1 MSTNYTK
8 LRTTINDYLAR
19 DDISKTAIDTFIDIV
34 EADITASFSPKELDA
49 FVELPI
55 AEDNTITLPSDYRLA
70 RVVRVGDG
78 KPVQQ
83 IDPQSFFENT
93 QNGYMTTIGDKI
105 HFGKNVTG
113 KTCQM
118 LYSRRLTPLY
128 EKETN
133 VISLLYPSLYI
144 YGCLKE
150 AAAYI
155 DDKQKM
161 AMYEEKYAA
170 ALEDCAVDADQS
182 RYSGSRL
189 VSQPVN
195 VLLGGQ

>member
-8 LRTTINDYLAR
+8 LKNTINDYLAR
-19 DDISKTAIDTFIDIV
+19 DDISKTAVDTFIDIV

-55 AEDNTITLPSDYRLA
+55 QEGNFITLPDDYRLA
-70 RVVRVGDG
+70 RVVMVGDS
-78 KPVQQ
+78 KPLSQ

-93 QNGYMTTIGDKI
+93 YNSFITTIGDRMY
-105 HFGKNVTG
+105 FGKQVTG
-113 KTCQM
+113 ATCKM
-118 LYSRRLTPLY
+118 LYSRRLIPLY
-128 EKETN
+128 EKESN
-133 VISLLYPSLYI
+133 VISNLYPSLYI

-150 AAAYI
+150 ASAYI

-161 AMYEEKYAA
+161 ALYEQKYAE
-170 ALEDCAVDADQS
+170 ALETCAVDADQS

-189 VSQPVN
+189 VTHPVN
-195 VLLGGQ
+195 VLLEGQ

>member
-19 DDISKTAIDTFIDIV
+19 DDISKTAIETFIDIV
-34 EADITASFSPKELDA
+34 EADITASFSPKEMDA

-55 AEDNTITLPSDYRLA
+55 GEDNTITLPDDYRLS
-70 RVVRVGDG
+70 RLVKVGDS
-78 KPVQQ
+78 KPLQQ
-83 IDPQSFFENT
+83 IDPQSFFEN
-93 QNGYMTTIGDKI
+93 QHNNYITTIGNKMY
-105 HFGKNVTG
+105 FGKNVTG

-128 EKETN
+128 VKETN
-133 VISLLYPSLYI
+133 VISELYPSLYI

-155 DDKQKM
+155 DDKQKL
-161 AMYEEKYAA
+161 AIYEEKYNA

-189 VSQPVN
+189 VSHPVN
-195 VLLGGQ
+195 TLLEGQ

>member
-19 DDISKTAIDTFIDIV
+19 DDISKTAIETFIDIV
-34 EADITASFSPKELDA
+34 EADITASFSPKEMDA

-55 AEDNTITLPSDYRLA
+55 SEDNTVTLPDDYRLS
-70 RVVRVGDG
+70 RLVKVGDS
-78 KPVQQ
+78 KPLQQ

-93 QNGYMTTIGDKI
+93 HNSYITTIGDKMY
-105 HFGKNVTG
+105 FGKNVTG

-128 EKETN
+128 VKESN
-133 VISLLYPSLYI
+133 VISELYPSLYI

-161 AMYEEKYAA
+161 AIYEEKYHA

-189 VSQPVN
+189 VSHPVN
-195 VLLGGQ
+195 TLLEGQ

>member
-19 DDISKTAIDTFIDIV
+19 DDISKTAIETFIDIV
-34 EADITASFSPKELDA
+34 EADITASFSPKEMDA

-55 AEDNTITLPSDYRLA
+55 DEDNTITLPDDYRLS
-70 RVVRVGDG
+70 RLVKVGDS
-78 KPVQQ
+78 KPLQQ
-83 IDPQSFFENT
+83 IDPQSFFEN
-93 QNGYMTTIGDKI
+93 QHNNYITTIGNKMY
-105 HFGKNVTG
+105 FGKNVTG

-128 EKETN
+128 VKETN
-133 VISLLYPSLYI
+133 VISELYPSLYI

-155 DDKQKM
+155 DDKQKL
-161 AMYEEKYAA
+161 AIYEEKYNA

-189 VSQPVN
+189 VSHPVN
-195 VLLGGQ
+195 TLLEGQ